1 MNSVKNIIKLA
12 AVLVAFYAAVQ
23 IVNPT
28 GDADANSKANK
39 YTVEFAKAERAC
51 QELVGGKVDQ
61 IMKYGSEICKDTAA
75 KIAKENTK

>member
-1 MNSVKNIIKLA
+1 MNNVKNIIKLT
-12 AVLVAFYAAVQ
+12 AVLVAFYAVVQ
-23 IVNPT
+23 TVNPT
-28 GDADANSKANK
+28 GETDANSKANK

-51 QELVGGKVDQ
+51 QDLVGGKVDQ

>member
-1 MNSVKNIIKLA
+1 MNNVKNIIKLT
-12 AVLVAFYAAVQ
+12 AVLVAFYAVVQ

-28 GDADANSKANK
+28 GETDANAKANK

>member
-1 MNSVKNIIKLA
+1 MNNVKNIIKIS
-12 AVLVAFYAAVQ
+12 AVLVAVYAVVQ

-28 GDADANSKANK
+28 GEADANSKANK

-61 IMKYGSEICKDTAA
+61 IMKYGGEICKDTAA

>member
-1 MNSVKNIIKLA
+1 MNNVKNIIKLS
-12 AVLVAFYAAVQ
+12 AVLIAFYAVVQ

-28 GDADANSKANK
+28 GQADANAKANK

-51 QELVGGKVDQ
+51 QQLVGGKVDQ
-61 IMKYGSEICKDTAA
+61 IMKYGSEICKDSAA

>member
-1 MNSVKNIIKLA
+1 MNNVKNIIKLT
-12 AVLVAFYAAVQ
+12 AVLVAFYAVVQ
-23 IVNPT
+23 IVNPA
-28 GDADANSKANK
+28 GEADANSKANK

-61 IMKYGSEICKDTAA
+61 IIKYGSEICKDTAA

>member
-1 MNSVKNIIKLA
+1 MNNVKNIIKLA
-12 AVLVAFYAAVQ
+12 AVLVAFYAVVQ
-23 IVNPT
+23 IVNPV
-28 GDADANSKANK
+28 GEADANSKESEYN
-39 YTVEFAKAERAC
+39 YEFAKAERAC

>member
-1 MNSVKNIIKLA
+1 MNNVKNIIKLT
-12 AVLVAFYAAVQ
+12 AVLVAFYAVVQ
-23 IVNPT
+23 IVNPA
-28 GDADANSKANK
+28 GEADANSKANK
-39 YTVEFAKAERAC
+39 YTVEFVKAERAC

>member
-1 MNSVKNIIKLA
+1 MNNVKNAIKLT
-12 AVLVAFYAAVQ
+12 AVLVAFYAVVQ

-28 GDADANSKANK
+28 GETDANAKAREYNF
-39 YTVEFAKAERAC
+39 EFAKAERAC

-61 IMKYGSEICKDTAA
+61 IMKYGKEVCKDSAA

>member
-1 MNSVKNIIKLA
+1 MNNVKNIIKLT
-12 AVLVAFYAAVQ
+12 AVLVAFYAVVQ

-28 GDADANSKANK
+28 GETDANAKASEYNF
-39 YTVEFAKAERAC
+39 EFAKAERIC
-51 QELVGGKVDQ
+51 KGLVGGKVDQ

>member
-1 MNSVKNIIKLA
+1 MNNVKNIIKLA
-12 AVLVAFYAAVQ
+12 AVLVAFYAAIQ

-28 GDADANSKANK
+28 GESDANAKASK

-51 QELVGGKVDQ
+51 QALVGGKVDQ
-61 IMKYGSEICKDTAA
+61 IMKYGKEVCKDSAA

>member
-1 MNSVKNIIKLA
+1 MNNVKNIIKLA
-12 AVLVAFYAAVQ
+12 AVLVSFYAAVQ

-28 GDADANSKANK
+28 GEADANAKANE
-39 YTVEFAKAERAC
+39 YVVEFARAERAC

-61 IMKYGSEICKDTAA
+61 IMKYGKEVCKDSAA

>member
-1 MNSVKNIIKLA
+1 MNNVKNIIKLT
-12 AVLVAFYAAVQ
+12 AVLVAFYAVVQ

-28 GDADANSKANK
+28 GEAGANSKANK

-61 IMKYGSEICKDTAA
+61 IMKYGKEVCKDSAA

>member
-1 MNSVKNIIKLA
+1 MNNVKNIIKLT
-12 AVLVAFYAAVQ
+12 AVLVAFYAVVQ

-28 GDADANSKANK
+28 GEADANSKANK
-39 YTVEFAKAERAC
+39 YAVEFARAERAC

-61 IMKYGSEICKDTAA
+61 IMKYGKEVCKDSAA

>member
-1 MNSVKNIIKLA
+1 MNNVKNIIKLT
-12 AVLVAFYAAVQ
+12 AVLVAFYAVVQ

-28 GDADANSKANK
+28 GEADANSKANK

-51 QELVGGKVDQ
+51 KGLVGGKVDQ